1 MNSGPRVGGAV
12 LQALCVE
19 AARQYMENVRERLP
33 KAETD
38 EKGERKMA
46 GHLEYRKIH
55 PIRDLAQAA
64 PSTHLPSSCPRRQL
78 CCGLLQTARRECA
91 EAREYRI
98 GGAGE
103 ITRGVVAHCMTR
115 QPARK
120 KV

>member
-19 AARQYMENVRERLP
+19 AARQYMENVRERLL

-55 PIRDLAQAA
+55 P
-64 PSTHLPSSCPRRQL
+64 H
-78 CCGLLQTARRECA
+78 
-91 EAREYRI
+91 
-98 GGAGE
+98 
-103 ITRGVVAHCMTR
+103 
-115 QPARK
+115 
-120 KV
+120 